1 VNDKPT
7 KTPKLS
13 EKHGKGR
20 GRKAKSSLALSMVL
34 HGLLGASLVGL
45 SFYEGSA
52 QKPRR
57 VFEVTFG
64 GAPQTIDVAE
74 SEVEVLEPE
83 TLPADDFLAGDL
95 TDGTLLDTPGPLP
108 DTTLV
113 RERLEVTPVEDWTDQ
128 QLADDF
134 QARDTGVSLLPIAVE
149 APVPPAEVPDEPIED
164 LPEVDPTDP
173 EADERHPPQRIEGK
187 DPDYP
192 RLSSRLKEQG
202 AVVLR
207 LTLDEEGR
215 VRGVELVESSGYSR
229 LDEAA
234 MSAAP
239 KWRFDLTPN
248 GVLRIFEH
256 TVHFKLAR

>member
-1 VNDKPT
+1 MNDKPT

-20 GRKAKSSLALSMVL
+20 ERKAKSSLALSML
-34 HGLLGASLVGL
+34 MHGLLGASLVGV
-45 SFYEGSA
+45 SFYEGSP

-57 VFEVTFG
+57 VFEVNFG
-64 GAPQTIDVAE
+64 GAAQTIDVAE
-74 SEVEVLEPE
+74 SEVEILEPDSL
-83 TLPADDFLAGDL
+83 TAADLLDRELAA
-95 TDGTLLDTPGPLP
+95 GTLLDTPGPLP
-108 DTTLV
+108 DTAMV
-113 RERLEVTPVEDWTDQ
+113 RERFEVTPVEDWTEQ

-134 QARDTGVSLLPIAVE
+134 QARDTGVSLLPPAIE
-149 APVPPAEVPDEPIED
+149 APVLPAEVADELPEEV
-164 LPEVDPTDP
+164 PEVDP
-173 EADERHPPQRIEGK
+173 ADLDGNELHPPQRIEGK

-202 AVVLR
+202 DVVLR
-207 LTLDEEGR
+207 LTLDEQGR

-239 KWRFDLTPN
+239 KWRFDLTPA

-256 TVHFKLAR
+256 TVHFQLAR